1 MRLAPHL
8 ADIGALKSK
17 YGELV
22 RYLSLS
28 LIGAYYQ
35 RWRGSIFRN
44 SSRGVQHAEAD
55 DWFVLAKG
63 CPQVGLCN
71 VSDISCWIADEVV
84 LIENNDL
91 G

>member
-1 MRLAPHL
+1 MESSS
-8 ADIGALKSK
+8 GT
-17 YGELV
+17 
-22 RYLSLS
+22 SLS

-44 SSRGVQHAEAD
+44 SSRGVQRAEAD

-71 VSDISCWIADEVV
+71 VSDISCWTADEVV